1 MSRRLGA
8 LPSNRWS
15 LCLLVL
21 LLAVGVEVFL
31 RVLYV
36 GSFQLP
42 PYAEVDLLRVPHP
55 LKGWDLNPNA
65 SAVLV
70 TSAYAARIDIN
81 SQGLRDVEHEPGKS
95 QRSRIVVLGDSF
107 MDAYQLPV
115 SAIFSKRL
123 ERALRDQDV
132 EVINLGVGGYG
143 LAQSYLSLVEKGRS
157 YEPDMVLLAMSP
169 LNDVRNSSAE
179 LQRLFVGEKDMAYLL
194 RPYPDFDP
202 YGNVQITAPDPM
214 LTAMA
219 RRARHERE
227 RETLERPLWHQ
238 SFAFRLLA
246 AQVARFSKLPPPI
259 HENPLIAHHPLFL
272 PERLPTPDHIGT
284 LWLDAERITQQMVL
298 EIARVATEDDALF
311 GVVVIPERVQIEPE
325 FRALVLPDISPS
337 SIDITRPNRQLGN
350 FAESNAIWLMDLLT
364 VFLDQPSEPALYL
377 GYADVHWSETGHQLA
392 ATEIARA
399 VSRRVRNLASDQE

>member
-1 MSRRLGA
+1 M
-8 LPSNRWS
+8 N
-15 LCLLVL
+15 
-21 LLAVGVEVFL
+21 
-31 RVLYV
+31 
-36 GSFQLP
+36 
-42 PYAEVDLLRVPHP
+42 
-55 LKGWDLNPNA
+55 
-65 SAVLV
+65 
-70 TSAYAARIDIN
+70 
-81 SQGLRDVEHEPGKS
+81 
-95 QRSRIVVLGDSF
+95 
-107 MDAYQLPV
+107 
-115 SAIFSKRL
+115 
-123 ERALRDQDV
+123 
-132 EVINLGVGGYG
+132 
-143 LAQSYLSLVEKGRS
+143 
-157 YEPDMVLLAMSP
+157 
-169 LNDVRNSSAE
+169 
-179 LQRLFVGEKDMAYLL
+179 
-194 RPYPDFDP
+194 
-202 YGNVQITAPDPM
+202 
-214 LTAMA
+214 
-219 RRARHERE
+219 
-227 RETLERPLWHQ
+227 HQ

-298 EIARVATEDDALF
+298 EIARVATEDDSLF

-399 VSRRVRNLASDQE
+399 VSRRVRNLASDQEWSTPIAADWLTRKSHRIRISRSIRRVQLGRSRASHSYFYGLCEIVQDVPPDWARN